1 MFSGTLKVSQTARQT
16 ALTFTPSARARS
28 IVRPPSLSNTK
39 SLATLCAYTSPNCAF
54 IRYQNSVSRTLP
66 RVLPAP
72 DQTCA
77 ADEPVLADRDRPWAT
92 RRPFVRCVVFKYVGS
107 TLSSGALRDLVRAP
121 SDQRAGVAGIGRGG
135 QCV

>member
-16 ALTFTPSARARS
+16 ALASTPSARARS
-28 IVRPPSLSNTK
+28 TVRPPSLSNTK

-54 IRYQNSVSRTLP
+54 IRSQNSVSRTSP

-77 ADEPVLADRDRPWAT
+77 ADEPVLANRDTAWRQRDHLSDVSLLNPWE
-92 RRPFVRCVVFKYVGS
+92 V
-107 TLSSGALRDLVRAP
+107 LS
-121 SDQRAGVAGIGRGG
+121 AG
-135 QCV
+135 